1 MELIVIAAAVFLVF
15 RLISRRAVV
24 SDNAGIVGPV
34 GWNPDTN
41 WRVLRPLARAE
52 MKRVL
57 RHPAFIVGVILTP
70 LILVLAATESEN
82 TWRSVSAGIALA
94 LVPLGWMTIIAT
106 NLVALRP
113 KRTGT
118 EELFAALPAPQP
130 TRSSALLATLI
141 APVAV
146 AAVLAIGCLAFV
158 GTRDELRGSFAWGDS
173 AAGLLIVAG
182 SVCVGVAVARWLPNA
197 GFGLLAVVATI
208 VIQAR
213 FLDVTTWPWDRS
225 EGDPLRF
232 LAFIAEPTDVRDR
245 FLEVRPSGWH
255 LAYLG
260 GLVVVMAGVALAREG
275 IRRPVAVVLS
285 AGVLVAAG
293 AGWMQTRPLSPG
305 REDAMVSYLTDPGI
319 HQICETSAG
328 VRYCAYPDFAAD
340 VTEWRTRVD
349 ATLKLLPTGAV
360 ANRDPLQVIQ
370 RPAIIASNENCSA
383 QAFEYGLPPG
393 VAARLSPAEL
403 WPADNHVHPP
413 FDEESFPCS
422 GRDVHGFFL
431 AVQTAAWATG
441 LPPAPHD
448 DNQRCTAGGQAR
460 AALALWAG
468 AAASPDGAR
477 TLRDATADASN
488 GGATMITFAEWDD
501 PPMWGVVYAVADAE
515 TALAML
521 DLPVAEVR
529 ATLDRDWNR
538 WTNAETS
545 TSTLARELG
554 IDAGRTTLAATAA
567 PAPAG
572 CP

>member
-1 MELIVIAAAVFLVF
+1 MELMVIAAAVFLVF
-15 RLISRRAVV
+15 RLVIRRAVV
-24 SDNAGIVGPV
+24 SDNAGVVGPV

-41 WRVLRPLARAE
+41 WRVVRPLARAE
-52 MKRVL
+52 VRRVL
-57 RHPAFIVGVILTP
+57 RHPAFIAGVLLTP

-130 TRSSALLATLI
+130 TRSSALLTTLI

-158 GTRDELRGSFAWGDS
+158 STRDELRGSFAWDET

-182 SVCVGVAVARWLPNA
+182 SVCVGTAVARWLPSA

-208 VIQAR
+208 VLQAR

-232 LAFIAEPTDVRDR
+232 LGFLAEPTDVRDS

-255 LAYLG
+255 LTYLG
-260 GLVVVMAGVALAREG
+260 GLVAVMAGVTLAREG
-275 IRRPVAVVLS
+275 LRRPVVVVVLS

-305 REDAMVSYLTDPGI
+305 REDAMVAYLTDPDA
-319 HQICETSAG
+319 HQICEASAG
-328 VRYCAYPDFAAD
+328 VRYCAYPDFTAD
-340 VTEWRTRVD
+340 IAEWRTRVD
-349 ATLKLLPTGAV
+349 ATLRLFPTGAV

-370 RPAIIASNENCSA
+370 RPAIVASNENCSA
-383 QAFEYGLPPG
+383 QAFEYSLPPG

-422 GRDVHGFFL
+422 GRDDVHGFFL

-448 DNQRCTAGGQAR
+448 DNQRCTASDQAR
-460 AALALWAG
+460 AVIALWAG

-477 TLRDATADASN
+477 TLRDVTTDGSKEDR
-488 GGATMITFAEWDD
+488 TIITFAEWDD
-501 PPMWGVVYAVADAE
+501 PPMWGVDYAVADAE
-515 TALAML
+515 IALAML
-521 DLPVAEVR
+521 ALPVAEVR
-529 ATLDRDWNR
+529 ATLDRDWAR

-545 TSTLARELG
+545 TSTLAVELG
-554 IDAGRTTLAATAA
+554 IDAGRTA
-567 PAPAG
+567 PRASAPAG